1 MQGLRKSIT
10 FHWLDSS
17 MFHLSML
24 LRSRAKEST
33 REIDYRKVDEELRH
47 ETLLQ
52 IHNQLR

>member
-10 FHWLDSS
+10 FDWLGSS